1 MRHILASNFM
11 VLGKKKK
18 KRKKKKTR
26 QKKLLSFH
34 YELTKLDG
42 TLFLSNPALVMDWKW
57 FFKKSLPM
65 EHSSFDI
72 NFGKQNSLSEQAF
85 Q

>member
-1 MRHILASNFM
+1 MRHILTSNFM

-18 KRKKKKTR
+18 RKKTR

-34 YELTKLDG
+34 YELTKLKG
-42 TLFLSNPALVMDWKW
+42 RLLLSNPALVMGWKW
-57 FFKKSLPM
+57 FFTKSLPM